1 LEKRKLSEVLY
12 LDGQIIATGG
22 GTIVDEENLRL
33 LQEKSLLICLT
44 APPETLMRRSASGQA
59 RPLLQGEDRAS
70 KIEALLNRRESVY
83 ARAHLVIDT
92 GDLSIDG
99 VVDKILEQ
107 IRITEGTVRI
117 GRS

>member
-1 LEKRKLSEVLY
+1 
-12 LDGQIIATGG
+12 
-22 GTIVDEENLRL
+22 VDEENLRL

-44 APPETLMRRSASGQA
+44 APPETLVRRSGSGRA
-59 RPLLQGEDRAS
+59 RPLLQGEDRVS
-70 KIEALLNRRESVY
+70 KIEALLNRREKIY
-83 ARAHLVIDT
+83 AQARLVLDT

-117 GRS
+117 GRT